1 MVQSTGKVEVGELP
15 GPELQPEAKDH
26 EVPLQVSGEE
36 LARTPSSPCLGYVTL
51 WSWHW
56 LCASS
61 NQEGDKWA
69 DGPAG
74 TLESQRS

>member
-51 WSWHW
+51 
-56 LCASS
+56 
-61 NQEGDKWA
+61 
-69 DGPAG
+69 
-74 TLESQRS
+74 